1 MINFAEELVN
11 WLKVSLHWKF
21 IFDTK
26 TVNRILLNSNIKYA
40 ILVYKV
46 LGAATMSGIDP
57 NALKS
62 LVG

>member
-11 WLKVSLHWKF
+11 WLKVSLQWKF
-21 IFDTK
+21 NML
-26 TVNRILLNSNIKYA
+26 TVNRILLNSNIKYT